1 MSQYK
6 ALGTELVGLAG
17 AMSYLQDPASGAPLR
32 STQREKQY
40 DTYSIIT
47 YDTCSVITSVSK
59 ILNYYVS
66 VRIAVWVSLV

>member
-1 MSQYK
+1 MSQHK

-17 AMSYLQDPASGAPLR
+17 AMSYLQDPTSDAPLC

-40 DTYSIIT
+40 DTYPIIT

-59 ILNYYVS
+59 IHNYYFS
-66 VRIAVWVSLV
+66 C